1 MTKRVVFL
9 TYAVPMALMLIS
21 FSAFLLYVPLMTAAV
36 VSAFTVVLV
45 LSFLLGMAA
54 GGRRIRVPRMT
65 RRPMPDQV
73 VEPGTGSRPK
83 MAA

>member
-9 TYAVPMALMLIS
+9 TYAVPMALLLIS

-36 VSAFTVVLV
+36 VSAIVVVLV

-54 GGRRIRVPRMT
+54 GGRRIRISRMT
-65 RRPMPDQV
+65 RRPSP
-73 VEPGTGSRPK
+73 EPRLPHN
-83 MAA
+83 AIHQL